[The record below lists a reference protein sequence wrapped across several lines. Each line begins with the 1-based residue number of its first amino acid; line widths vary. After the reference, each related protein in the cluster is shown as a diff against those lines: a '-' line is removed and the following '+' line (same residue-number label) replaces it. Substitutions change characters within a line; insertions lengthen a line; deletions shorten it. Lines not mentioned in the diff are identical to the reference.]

1 MCFNVGSKTLK
12 NCRFSMFTFKS
23 LPMKPMEPMKPMTP
37 TKPVKPT
44 VARHSIGL
52 SSRVIEPNYPVPQA
66 IARPFESRLKS
77 LV

>member
-23 LPMKPMEPMKPMTP
+23 LPMKPMTP

>member
-1 MCFNVGSKTLK
+1 MCFNVGSRTLK
-12 NCRFSMFTFKS
+12 NYRFSMFTFKF
-23 LPMKPMEPMKPMTP
+23 LPVKPIKPMTP

-52 SSRVIEPNYPVPQA
+52 SSRVFEPNYPVPQA